1 MNKATGRTRGSRDQ
15 LPGSVHVYSQFLRGS
30 SVCMCAHIRTKG
42 VRVPATEAGLQ
53 GSGSHMPRYQNL
65 GRLGDLGAR
74 YQNRLPKA
82 SYCRNSYCSFVCLYI
97 RILHWWPLPQVAKG
111 EQDATTGGVWLL
123 ECCFFPACV
132 DLCSQPYV

>member
-1 MNKATGRTRGSRDQ
+1 MSTANSCVDPLCVRARISAQRESEYQQ
-15 LPGSVHVYSQFLRGS
+15 LKQGCRAQAVTCPG
-30 SVCMCAHIRTKG
+30 TK
-42 VRVPATEAGLQ
+42 T
-53 GSGSHMPRYQNL
+53 L
-65 GRLGDLGAR
+65 GDWEDLGAR

-82 SYCRNSYCSFVCLYI
+82 SYCRNSYCSFVCFYI